1 MREPLGALL
10 ADGFPV
16 LGTCAGLI
24 LLAREVLDG
33 RPDQRSFGAIDCSV
47 RRNGY
52 GRQRDSF
59 EAALDVRGLGG
70 GPFPGVFIRAPRVE
84 AVGPAVEVLAE
95 HDDVPV
101 LMRSDNVWVSSFHPG
116 ALRRSPNPPTVR
128 QRGDPA
134 MSGHSKWHSIK
145 HAKGAA
151 DAARGKAFARLA
163 RQIEVAARDGGGD
176 VEANPT
182 LRSMIQKARDASM
195 PKDNIERA
203 IKRGTG
209 ELEGVTYE
217 TINYEGYATNGVA
230 VFVEVLTDNRNRTGA
245 DIKNIFT
252 RNGGSLAE
260 PGAVAW
266 QFERKGVI
274 ILDKSAATE
283 DDLMLAALDAGAEDI
298 EDQGD
303 TWQIT
308 TGAYRSALGAH
319 RARRGGDRGDER
331 RPHDAAVADRPAR
344 RGVACQVGAARHRRA
359 RGARRRAER
368 LRQLRHPRRRPA
380 RGLRLM
386 SSIRSRP
393 IAALHGPTGVH
404 PRAPP
409 RGHGHAPLPTARR
422 RCRSSP
428 RTSTTRAASS

>member
-1 MREPLGALL
+1 
-10 ADGFPV
+10 
-16 LGTCAGLI
+16 
-24 LLAREVLDG
+24 
-33 RPDQRSFGAIDCSV
+33 
-47 RRNGY
+47 
-52 GRQRDSF
+52 
-59 EAALDVRGLGG
+59 
-70 GPFPGVFIRAPRVE
+70 
-84 AVGPAVEVLAE
+84 
-95 HDDVPV
+95 
-101 LMRSDNVWVSSFHPG
+101 
-116 ALRRSPNPPTVR
+116 
-128 QRGDPA
+128 

-182 LRSMIQKARDASM
+182 LRTMIQKARDASM

-308 TGAYRSALGAH
+308 TGASDLHSVRTALEEAGIAVTSADLTMLPSQTVPLSEAS
-319 RARRGGDRGDER
+319 RAKSVLRVIDALEE
-331 RPHDAAVADRPAR
+331 HDDVQNVYGNFDIPDDVLQEVYA
-344 RGVACQVGAARHRRA
+344 
-359 RGARRRAER
+359 
-368 LRQLRHPRRRPA
+368 
-380 RGLRLM
+380 
-386 SSIRSRP
+386 
-393 IAALHGPTGVH
+393 
-404 PRAPP
+404 
-409 RGHGHAPLPTARR
+409 
-422 RCRSSP
+422 
-428 RTSTTRAASS
+428 